1 MLRKNAT
8 VREKRGNVKMTIS
21 EFAKTHNVE
30 GSAVRMYLSR
40 HKEEFGSHVD
50 SSKKLVELDE
60 IAVKMLEEQYPL
72 PAPVTVVNGIPEE
85 DHRKLLEEYNGA
97 LKEIARLQAVATD
110 QAQKIAGAEAK
121 QLLLEEKEKQLES
134 QSRVL
139 RNTREE
145 LKESRATVEALHQRK
160 YETDLENVELQNKI
174 EQLQSELERE
184 KSKGF
189 FERLFGK

>member
-1 MLRKNAT
+1 
-8 VREKRGNVKMTIS
+8 MTIS

-50 SSKKLVELDE
+50 GSKKLVELDE

-72 PAPVTVVNGIPEE
+72 PAPVTVVNGIPEDE
-85 DHRKLLEEYNGA
+85 HRKLLEEYNGA

-145 LKESRATVEALHQRK
+145 LKESRATVEALNQRK

-184 KSKGF
+184 KNKGF
-189 FERLFGK
+189 FEKLFGK